1 MELKMKKT
9 VLLAAIGA
17 AFSLSAQADT
27 KGNAADHAQARPA
40 STVNAEVTTV
50 TETTAVQGNSVAQAV
65 AVSEPVAV
73 TEAIS
78 PETALPAAAKVDDA
92 DLEKTMKTMGKN
104 FKALNKAD
112 DVLAMGKE
120 VDELAAYASQAEAIG
135 LDPAKASDAAQ
146 AEYVR
151 LMQKLRVQIADLQ
164 KAIGEKDAAKA
175 KALVEAINETRKEGH
190 KYFEV

>member
-78 PETALPAAAKVDDA
+78 PEAALPAAAKVDDA

-104 FKALNKAD
+104 FK
-112 DVLAMGKE
+112 
-120 VDELAAYASQAEAIG
+120 S
-135 LDPAKASDAAQ
+135 AQ
-146 AEYVR
+146 QGR
-151 LMQKLRVQIADLQ
+151 
-164 KAIGEKDAAKA
+164 
-175 KALVEAINETRKEGH
+175 
-190 KYFEV
+190 